1 MLPQKNAESA
11 KRVSGASFLCS
22 LRSFVANLLRPLL
35 SRIGMPGGW
44 LRAWPSV
51 ESLAGASRP
60 LQRVCCSASVAARA
74 MFFVLLL
81 SAPFGGFAQSK
92 TDISFGVRLIE
103 RKVETGVPEQPEIR
117 FYLRLPEG
125 HAPEKP
131 MAKGVLAFCTWEG
144 EADSLR
150 SRLASDTDELVRYA
164 RKRGLALLT
173 WNTATLWKT
182 GKSHSQIGRRE
193 FQGQR
198 DDFDKVA
205 RAWESG
211 VGKLCKEQNLPQDG
225 YLLYGISRGA
235 HWCGR
240 LALRAPERFLA
251 VHIHV
256 ANSYD
261 KPSFAAAQP
270 LWLVSSGDLDRGRD
284 NAVAFYRECRAKGYP
299 MILKVINGLGHANH
313 PEANTLRTEFFDY
326 ALRKKERAMR
336 EQITPGRLMVAELA
350 SSGLTG
356 DVLSQEVYRGADAAK
371 IPEGQR
377 VALPDEKLARAWG
390 FLRK

>member
-1 MLPQKNAESA
+1 MILPQRNAESA
-11 KRVSGASFLCS
+11 KRVYRGYFLCS
-22 LRSFVANLLRPLL
+22 LRFFAAILFCLPF
-35 SRIGMPGGW
+35 
-44 LRAWPSV
+44 
-51 ESLAGASRP
+51 SLG
-60 LQRVCCSASVAARA
+60 
-74 MFFVLLL
+74 
-81 SAPFGGFAQSK
+81 AQSK
-92 TDISFGVRLIE
+92 TDISHGVKLIE
-103 RKVETGVPEQPEIR
+103 RRVETGVPEQPELHLI
-117 FYLRLPEG
+117 LRLPAG
-125 HAPEKP
+125 HTPEAPT
-131 MAKGVLAFCTWEG
+131 AKGVLAFCTWQG

-235 HWCGR
+235 HWSGR

-261 KPSFAAAQP
+261 KPAAFAALP

-284 NAVAFYRECRAKGYP
+284 NAVAFYRECRAKGFP
-299 MILKVINGLGHANH
+299 MILKVVNGLGHADH
-313 PEANTLRTEFFDY
+313 PEATAVRTEFFDY
-326 ALRKKERAMR
+326 ALRLKERAS
-336 EQITPGRLMVAELA
+336 EGQTTPGRLMLAELA
-350 SSGLTG
+350 GGGLTG
-356 DVLSQEVYRGADAAK
+356 DLLSQEVYRGPDAVK
-371 IPEGQR
+371 IPESQR
-377 VALPDEKLARAWG
+377 VALPDEKLARVWG